1 MNKWVRFFV
10 ILTLAAAAAGCSE
23 MIPKDRIFPVAKNSV
38 IVLDQNNKSV
48 LSMNTAD
55 NSVNILGTLATTT
68 LNDIKIKGDFAYVVI
83 SSPPYSPSE
92 GNKLVR
98 YDLTTGDTSVLS
110 FAEGS
115 NPNTQVIDGGKI
127 YLTLSKSN
135 QVAVI
140 DIGSFTVDALVTL
153 SPAGAPYGIASDSN
167 NIYVATSI
175 GYIDWTDPGNYT
187 NSRITVIAKSNLS
200 QVTNISC
207 VRNPVSLTICGQIL
221 YIAGAS
227 VYDTTG
233 KVQGLDLAS
242 YVVTDIAEIPLCAP
256 ANIKSHDGKLYVV
269 DGTYGGTGGL
279 YIYDTTTKNLDYILS
294 NTGLQGVD
302 FDGTSL
308 YVTETFLGTKTY
320 KVNLSN
326 LAMETINGIGGGD
339 CAIYR

>member
-1 MNKWVRFFV
+1 MNTMVRFFV
-10 ILTLAAAAAGCSE
+10 IFTFTAMTAGCSE
-23 MIPKDRIFPVAKNSV
+23 MLPIDKIFPVVKNSV

-48 LSMNTAD
+48 VSLNTAD

-83 SSPPYSPSE
+83 SSPISSPSE

-110 FAEGS
+110 FAEGA
-115 NPNTQVIDGGKI
+115 NPNVQVIDGNKI
-127 YLTLSKSN
+127 YLTLSVSN

-140 DIGSFTVDALVTL
+140 DIGSFTVESLVTL

-175 GYIDWTDPGNYT
+175 GYIDWTDPGNYA
-187 NSRITVIAKSNLS
+187 NSRITVIAKSNFS
-200 QVTNISC
+200 QVTNIPC
-207 VRNPVSLTICGQIL
+207 VRNPVSLTIYEQKL

-233 KVQGLDLAS
+233 KVQELDLTS
-242 YVVTDIAEIPLCAP
+242 YAVTDIPEIPLCAP
-256 ANIKSHDGKLYVV
+256 ANIKSHDGKLYVI
-269 DGTYGGTGGL
+269 DGTYGGTGGM
-279 YIYDTTTKNLDYILS
+279 YIYNIATKDLNYILS

-308 YVTETFLGTKTY
+308 YVSETFLGTRTY
-320 KVNLSN
+320 KINLSS
-326 LAMETINGIGGGD
+326 LAIETINGIGGGD
-339 CAIYR
+339 CAVYQ